1 MYEVD
6 HADVYDLFYLG
17 RGKDYAAEAAAM
29 AELVRSRTPGAA
41 SLLDVACGTGTHLE
55 HFVAQFAEAEGLEL
69 SADMLRHARSRIPD
83 VRLHQEDMRDFRL
96 GRTFDAVVSMFSS
109 VGYLRTTAE
118 LDGTLRTFAAH
129 LAPGGVVVV
138 EPWWFPETFIEGWVS
153 ADVVR
158 KDDRTVARVSHSVRE
173 GNATR
178 LEEHFTVADSGLG
191 IRHFSEV
198 HLITLFHQGEYEKA
212 FETAGLRVEYLEGGP
227 SGRGLFVGVP
237 A

>member
-17 RGKDYAAEAAAM
+17 RGKDYAAEASDIAD
-29 AELVRSRTPGAA
+29 LVRSRTPEAS

-55 HFVAQFAEAEGLEL
+55 HFTKEFADTAGLEL
-69 SADMLRHARSRIPD
+69 SEDMLTHARTRLPD
-83 VRLHQEDMRDFRL
+83 ATLHQGDMRDFRL
-96 GRTFDAVVSMFSS
+96 GRRFSAVVSMFSS
-109 VGYLRTTAE
+109 VGYLRTTGE
-118 LDGTLRTFAAH
+118 LDAAVASFAQH
-129 LAPGGVVVV
+129 LEPGGVVVV
-138 EPWWFPETFIEGWVS
+138 EPWWFPETFADGWVS

-158 KDDRTVARVSHSVRE
+158 RDGRTVARVSHSVRE

-178 LEEHFTVADSGLG
+178 MEVHFTVADPGRG
-191 IRHFSEV
+191 VRHFSDV
-198 HLITLFHQGEYEKA
+198 HLITLFQQAEYEAA
-212 FETAGLRVEYLEGGP
+212 FTAAGLRVEYVEGGP

>member
-17 RGKDYAAEAAAM
+17 RGKDYAAEAAAT
-29 AELVRSRTPGAA
+29 AELVRSRAPGAG

-55 HFVAQFAEAEGLEL
+55 YFVKEFSDTEGLEL
-69 SADMLRHARSRIPD
+69 SQDMLRHARSRVPG
-83 VRLHQEDMRDFRL
+83 VRLHQGDMRGFRL
-96 GRTFDAVVSMFSS
+96 ERRFDAVVSMFSS

-118 LDGTLRTFAAH
+118 LDDTLRAFAAH
-129 LAPGGVVVV
+129 LTPGGVVVI
-138 EPWWFPETFIEGWVS
+138 EPWWFPETFLEGWVS

-158 KDDRTVARVSHSVRE
+158 DEGRTVARVSHSVRE
-173 GNATR
+173 GDATR

-191 IRHFSEV
+191 IRHFAEV
-198 HLITLFHQGEYEKA
+198 HLITLFHQAEYEAA
-212 FETAGLRVEYLEGGP
+212 FEAAGLRVEFLPGGP
-227 SGRGLFVGVP
+227 SGRGLFVGVL